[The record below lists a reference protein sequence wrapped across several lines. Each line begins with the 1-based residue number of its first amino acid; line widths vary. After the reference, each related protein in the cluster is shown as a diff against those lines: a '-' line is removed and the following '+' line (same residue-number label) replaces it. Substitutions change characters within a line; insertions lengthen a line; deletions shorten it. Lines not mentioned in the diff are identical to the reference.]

1 MHYVIVGGNSGIGQA
16 TTESLLHEG
25 HEVTVL
31 ARTAKNTPSGAR
43 FIAFD
48 SLDSEWPLGDE
59 IIDGLVYAPGSI
71 MLKPFH
77 RITSAE
83 FLNDWNTNTM
93 GAVRCLQL
101 ALNGLKKSAHPSVVL
116 FSTVAVQT
124 GMPFHASIAMAKGA
138 IEGLVR
144 SLAAEW
150 APTIRVNAIA
160 PSLTNTPLAEKLVS
174 SPEKIEAGNKRHPLG
189 RIGQPQDLANAAVF
203 LLSEKSSWIT
213 GQIWS
218 VDGGMGDIRNI

>member
-1 MHYVIVGGNSGIGQA
+1 MHYVIVGGNSGIGQSTA
-16 TTESLLHEG
+16 ESLLHDG

-31 ARTAKNTPSGAR
+31 ARTEKNTPSGAR
-43 FIAFD
+43 FFPFD

-59 IIDGLVYAPGSI
+59 MIDGLVYAPGSI

-101 ALNGLKKSAHPSVVL
+101 ALSGLKKSAQPSVVL

-138 IEGLVR
+138 IEGLTR

-160 PSLTNTPLAEKLVS
+160 PSLTQTPLAEKLVS

-189 RIGQPQDLANAAVF
+189 RIGQPQDLANAVVF

>member
-1 MHYVIVGGNSGIGQA
+1 MHYVIIGGNSGIGQSIS
-16 TTESLLHEG
+16 EHLLEEG

-31 ARTAKNTPSGAR
+31 ARTNKNTPLGAR

-48 SLDSEWPLGDE
+48 AIENEWPLGDDA
-59 IIDGLVYAPGSI
+59 IDGLVYAPGSI

-77 RITSAE
+77 RITPTE
-83 FLNDWNTNTM
+83 FLSDWNTNAM
-93 GAVRCLQL
+93 GAVRALQM
-101 ALNGLKKSAHPSVVL
+101 ALPGLKKSTQPSVVL

-138 IEGLVR
+138 IEGLTR

-150 APTIRVNAIA
+150 APTIRVNALA
-160 PSLTNTPLAEKLVS
+160 PSLTQTPLADKLIS

-189 RIGQPQDLANAAVF
+189 RIGQPQDLAHAALF

-213 GQIWS
+213 GQVWS